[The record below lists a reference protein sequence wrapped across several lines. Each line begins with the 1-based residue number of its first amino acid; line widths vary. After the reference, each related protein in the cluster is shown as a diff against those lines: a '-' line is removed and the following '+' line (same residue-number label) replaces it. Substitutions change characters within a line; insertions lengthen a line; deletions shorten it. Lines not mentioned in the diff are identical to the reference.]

1 MLAQIHWN
9 PDPVIFQVLGFGL
22 RWYSLFWMIGLAA
35 ALVVAGRVFK
45 ARGLSE
51 NDFNRLFVYCVVG
64 IFVGA
69 RLGHCLFYDRQVRE
83 DILVF
88 LAHVFHSCIQLHII
102 DRP

>member
-69 RLGHCLFYDRQVRE
+69 RLGHCLVRW
-83 DILVF
+83 D
-88 LAHVFHSCIQLHII
+88 
-102 DRP
+102 